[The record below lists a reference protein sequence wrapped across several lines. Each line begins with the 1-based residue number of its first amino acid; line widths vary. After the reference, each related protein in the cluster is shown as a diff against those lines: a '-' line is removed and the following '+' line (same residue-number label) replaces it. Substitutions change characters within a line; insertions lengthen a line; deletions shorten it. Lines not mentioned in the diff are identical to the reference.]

1 MSDKMSLFL
10 VSAPSLGLPETKQLN
25 GSTNSLHSSGA
36 SSDKETGAKDQK
48 HKRSVIYITV
58 HLL

>member
-10 VSAPSLGLPETKQLN
+10 VSAPSLGLPDTKQLN
-25 GSTNSLHSSGA
+25 GSSCSLASSG
-36 SSDKETGAKDQK
+36 SSDKDTGTKDKK
-48 HKRSVIYITV
+48 HKRSVICITV

>member
-10 VSAPSLGLPETKQLN
+10 VSAPSLGVPDTKQLN
-25 GSTNSLHSSGA
+25 GSSCSLASSE
-36 SSDKETGAKDQK
+36 SSDKDTGTKVKK
-48 HKRSVIYITV
+48 HKRSVICITV